1 MDHLAGAP
9 GAAGST
15 GRVLR
20 QAGSRRTRKAAGRAR
35 RERMMSGDGVM
46 VGKWGQPEGGEE
58 RWGIGGE
65 G

>member
-1 MDHLAGAP
+1 
-9 GAAGST
+9 
-15 GRVLR
+15 VLR
-20 QAGSRRTRKAAGRAR
+20 HAGRKRTRKAAGRAR